1 MKKMFI
7 AAVVGLSVVG
17 FNAAAHGPAKAQHG
31 GIVQTANDLSFE
43 LVKQANG
50 ASIYVV
56 DHDDPAD
63 VSKMTGKLTVLTGT
77 EKSEAELK
85 PAGADRLEATGIKL
99 EQGSKVVATLSSPGS
114 KTMTVRFTVR

>member
-1 MKKMFI
+1 MKKIFI
-7 AAVVGLSVVG
+7 AAVIGLSAVG
-17 FNAAAHGPAKAQHG
+17 FNAAAHGPAKAEHG
-31 GIVQTANDLSFE
+31 GVVQTANDLSFE
-43 LVKQANG
+43 LVKQAKG

-85 PAGADRLEATGIKL
+85 PVAADRLEAIGVKL
-99 EQGSKVVATLSSPGS
+99 VSGSKVVATLSTPGS